1 MSKTKPPNNFWQ
13 FIYATGSYFIT
24 HGTRMLGIAQG
35 TVAVIAG
42 MNGIIP
48 PEQLKYYLGLSA
60 VLTYWRGQANADK
73 IAKMTST
80 ARKTAKKNVIKLRR
94 KR

>member
-1 MSKTKPPNNFWQ
+1 MMRISNFWQ
-13 FIYATGSYFIT
+13 FLYNLGGYFIT

-42 MNGIIP
+42 MNGVIP
-48 PEQLKYYLGLSA
+48 ADQLKYYLGVSA
-60 VLTYWRGQANADK
+60 VLTYWRGQANAEQ
-73 IAKMTST
+73 ISKMTSN
-80 ARKTAKKNVIKLRR
+80 ARKKVKQRR

>member
-1 MSKTKPPNNFWQ
+1 MRKIKPPNNFWQ
-13 FIYATGSYFIT
+13 FIYTLGGYIIT

-42 MNGIIP
+42 MNGVIP
-48 PEQLKYYLGLSA
+48 ADQLKYYLGVSA

-73 IAKMTST
+73 VAKMTSN
-80 ARKTAKKNVIKLRR
+80 ARKLQRR
-94 KR
+94 K

>member
-1 MSKTKPPNNFWQ
+1 MKGPSNFWQ
-13 FIYATGSYFIT
+13 FLYKLGGYFIT

-48 PEQLKYYLGLSA
+48 PEQLKYYLGISA

-73 IAKMTST
+73 ISKMT
-80 ARKTAKKNVIKLRR
+80 ARKRTKVRR

>member
-1 MSKTKPPNNFWQ
+1 MSDKPPNNFWQ
-13 FIYATGSYFIT
+13 FLYNTGGYFIT

-35 TVAVIAG
+35 TVAVISG

-48 PEQLKYYLGLSA
+48 PEQLKYYLGVSA
-60 VLTYWRGQANADK
+60 VLTYWRGQANAEK
-73 IAKMTST
+73 ISKMTSN
-80 ARKTAKKNVIKLRR
+80 ARKKVKQRR